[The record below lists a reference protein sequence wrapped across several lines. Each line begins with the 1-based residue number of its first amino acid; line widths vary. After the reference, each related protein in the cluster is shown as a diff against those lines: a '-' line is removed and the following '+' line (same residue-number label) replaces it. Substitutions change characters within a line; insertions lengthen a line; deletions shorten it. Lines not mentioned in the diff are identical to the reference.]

1 MTVTTLRHD
10 DPVIEHTFS
19 SGTGDPGIDYP
30 GLVDG
35 FRCRTTAWIRAERD
49 RVVRDQRAL
58 RVRELALTRVLDE
71 RGQIDDSLA
80 QADGVSVRAVRETVA
95 TARALEDLPTIAAV
109 AAAGRLSAEQ
119 LTQVVKVAEPSDEHR
134 WADEAPSWSP
144 QDLAQEA
151 RTRHTPT
158 VEEAAARRDAREL
171 RWWWNR
177 RTGMLDGRFSLPDLD
192 GARFENLL
200 TAMTDQMRP
209 ARGEA
214 WETRARRGADA
225 LMVLVDA
232 QAAPASTRGHEPT
245 PAPPVHLVVEVP
257 LRGPATVA
265 GVPLPD
271 AMVEQLRAHAV
282 VEPVLVDDAGAPVA
296 VGRCESALSEK
307 TKRVVRRRDGRCRW
321 PGCDRRTG
329 LEVHHLWPRSWGGD
343 DRIANL
349 ASVCTTHHHRLVP
362 QGPRLLLG
370 DPNHPAGLVLVDH
383 DDPPALAQ
391 LAAERARADD
401 G

>member
-1 MTVTTLRHD
+1 MTVTTLGHD

-19 SGTGDPGIDYP
+19 SGPGDPGIDYP

-192 GARFENLL
+192 GARFETLL

-282 VEPVLVDDAGAPVA
+282 VEPVLVDHAGAPPSPSSPPSGPGPTTDERA
-296 VGRCESALSEK
+296 GS
-307 TKRVVRRRDGRCRW
+307 RRDAGGMW
-321 PGCDRRTG
+321 PGPEGSLVSRGTPGVAPRG
-329 LEVHHLWPRSWGGD
+329 GPRS
-343 DRIANL
+343 
-349 ASVCTTHHHRLVP
+349 P
-362 QGPRLLLG
+362 PRSSWW
-370 DPNHPAGLVLVDH
+370 
-383 DDPPALAQ
+383 
-391 LAAERARADD
+391 
-401 G
+401 